1 MNDFQNEPIHAVTE
15 DEIIAERTH
24 TNSWLAGGAAVL
36 ALAVGVMG
44 GYMIHS
50 HKYDQADTARD
61 AQVSSEVSQL
71 QGQIDSLKSQL
82 SQTASAPV
90 AAVVTQDELDAANAA
105 AKRRAAADAK
115 QFKSMQ
121 SSLSDQQKAL
131 SDTQSQVADTR
142 SQVDQTRSDL
152 QAGIDSTRTDLNGSI
167 ARTHDELVALE
178 QKGERSY
185 FEFDITQAKHFQ
197 KEGPLQVSL
206 RKTDV
211 KHGKFDLAMVV
222 NDKQL
227 GKKNVNLYE
236 PIWISGSDRHGRRK
250 PQPRRRLSKRRRQG
264 RPGPER
270 SDRHAGNPEG
280 SNAARAVKAVSAVAS
295 QHHCSLCTQ
304 SGRPRARAC
313 RIPFSLRVETQ
324 HQPQIGTRAQIRGCR
339 TLRCMRVRA

>member
-1 MNDFQNEPIHAVTE
+1 MDESQKEPIHVVTE
-15 DEIIAERTH
+15 DEIRAERSH
-24 TNSWLAGGAAVL
+24 TNSWVAGGAAVL

-44 GYMIHS
+44 GYILHT

-61 AQVSSEVSQL
+61 AQMTSQVDQL

-82 SQTASAPV
+82 SQNSASPV
-90 AAVVTQDELDAANAA
+90 APVVTQEEMDAANAA

-131 SDTQSQVADTR
+131 NDTQNQVADTK

-167 ARTHDELVALE
+167 ARTHDELIALE

-236 PIWISGSDRHGRRK
+236 PVWISGSDHGQVQLVVNK
-250 PQPRRRLSKRRRQG
+250 IEKNKIHGYVSAPKYSQSASLTPV
-264 RPGPER
+264 
-270 SDRHAGNPEG
+270 SDRTGTAMGGENRNPGDASINSAGKDVPAPNDPTGTPEAPK
-280 SNAARAVKAVSAVAS
+280 S
-295 QHHCSLCTQ
+295 
-304 SGRPRARAC
+304 
-313 RIPFSLRVETQ
+313 
-324 HQPQIGTRAQIRGCR
+324 QPQQEQ
-339 TLRCMRVRA
+339 

>member
-1 MNDFQNEPIHAVTE
+1 MDEIKEPIHVVTE
-15 DEIIAERTH
+15 NEIRAERSH
-24 TNSWLAGGAAVL
+24 TNSLVAGGAAVL

-61 AQVSSEVSQL
+61 AQMTAEVSQL
-71 QGQIDSLKSQL
+71 QGQIDSLKSQIG
-82 SQTASAPV
+82 QNAAAPI
-90 AAVVTQDELDAANAA
+90 APVVTQEEMDAANAA

-121 SSLSDQQKAL
+121 SSLNDQQKAL

-142 SQVDQTRSDL
+142 NQVDQTRSDL
-152 QAGIDSTRTDLNGSI
+152 QAGIDSARTDLNGSI

-211 KHGKFDLAMVV
+211 KHGRYDLAMVV
-222 NDKQL
+222 NDNQL
-227 GKKNVNLYE
+227 TKKNVNLYE
-236 PIWISGSDRHGRRK
+236 PVWITGSDRGGQVQLVVNKIEKNKIHGYVSAPK
-250 PQPRRRLSKRRRQG
+250 YSQSAGMTPV
-264 RPGPER
+264 
-270 SDRHAGNPEG
+270 SDRTGTALGGENRNPG
-280 SNAARAVKAVSAVAS
+280 DQSINAAGKDVPTPNDPTGTPQSPKD
-295 QHHCSLCTQ
+295 QTQ
-304 SGRPRARAC
+304 Q
-313 RIPFSLRVETQ
+313 VQ
-324 HQPQIGTRAQIRGCR
+324 
-339 TLRCMRVRA
+339 

>member
-1 MNDFQNEPIHAVTE
+1 MAQMNDFQNEPIHVVTE

-50 HKYDQADTARD
+50 HKYDQTDTARD

-90 AAVVTQDELDAANAA
+90 AAVATQDELDAANAA

-197 KEGPLQVSL
+197 KEGPLMVSL
-206 RKTDV
+206 RKADV
-211 KHGKFDLAMVV
+211 KHGKYDLAMVV
-222 NDKQL
+222 NDNQL
-227 GKKNVNLYE
+227 SKKNVNLYE
-236 PIWISGSDRHGRRK
+236 PIWISGSDRGQVQLVVNKIEKDKIHGYVSAPK
-250 PQPRRRLSKRRRQG
+250 YSQSASLTPV
-264 RPGPER
+264 
-270 SDRHAGNPEG
+270 SDRVGTAMGGENRNSG
-280 SNAARAVKAVSAVAS
+280 DQSINAAGKDVPAKNDPTGTPEAPKS
-295 QHHCSLCTQ
+295 
-304 SGRPRARAC
+304 
-313 RIPFSLRVETQ
+313 
-324 HQPQIGTRAQIRGCR
+324 QPQQEQ
-339 TLRCMRVRA
+339 